1 VWPRDRAAGPASKRI
16 RRAVG
21 VARIHIVKGTVANP
35 KGDRLTLTQ
44 TQTTQSA
51 AGMSAA
57 DVRPVPKARP
67 GEQLTGTSQ
76 RRDPARYQ
84 IINEHGRGGLGQVFR
99 AHDHELG
106 RDIAIKQLVAW
117 DEISEARF
125 QREARLTARLEHPGI
140 VPVYEAGCWL
150 DGTPFY
156 AMKLIAGRPLRDLI
170 AECRTIDERIALLHH
185 VIAVAD
191 AMAYA
196 HDHGIIHRDLK
207 PANVIVGDFGET
219 IVIDWGLAK
228 NVAEAEQLVVERD
241 GTASHRGDQL
251 TATGSVMGTPAYMA
265 PEQARGLP
273 VAQRADVYAM
283 GVMLWE
289 LCSLDRL
296 PPSESGLR
304 HRLLRRAGIDRDLI
318 TIIDKALA
326 WNPSQRYPHA
336 GALAADLK
344 AFKSGARITAHN
356 YSLLAMLAHWTRR
369 HRALALSAL
378 AFVVL
383 LIASAAALAVLYRS
397 GLETRMAQKAAE
409 LGMVQGEIEQGRA
422 ALLHDDSAEALV
434 HLTYAYQYGD
444 HSPAVTF
451 MLARALQSRGAERA
465 QFASR
470 SGQMWSASFS
480 PDGERI
486 VTTDDD
492 SGRIWDAHT
501 HQLLFTLRHGNAVY
515 DAVYSADGKR
525 VITAGGD
532 GRVRIW
538 DAITG
543 SQLLA
548 LNPKPHDTR
557 QLALRKVAMSA
568 NGHLVA
574 AIGTMT
580 LVWDADT
587 GAMLAGLP
595 GDGFLDPSLAFST
608 DGRWLVTSG
617 GDEARVFDTS
627 TWRRTV
633 TVAASRVRKLSFDPT
648 GPRFATGTLGGDVSV
663 WAVPSGER
671 VRHMRESGEPI
682 DALAFSPNGA
692 LIVAASREGSQ
703 QVWSSASGRLQSQIN
718 YAHSRV
724 SFVEFNA
731 SSELVL
737 AAYTNG
743 IVISDAA
750 LGMPVTVLDGPRNGV
765 HIAHFD
771 PSSQR
776 VVGAGRDGT
785 ARLWDAASPYRR
797 SSSPQLSSDCGIV
810 TTPEPDRRF
819 VAVSCRTRPTSIWD
833 TAKGL
838 LIAELPSATE
848 AGGDF
853 LSEAFPA
860 VSVDGQRAAI
870 ARGNTVSIYA
880 LPGSQLVRT
889 VTHTAAVNVVAFAP
903 TGHYVATGGVDG
915 SLIITRDDLEPTV
928 MPNADGGIDAA
939 TFLPDGRVLVA
950 DANRRLRLI
959 DPGRNAVVTELAIP
973 HRMMSLRPSTDG
985 RRLIMISRYIDGNAP
1000 PVLWDVEH
1008 HRLVAE
1014 LNGHIGRVFS
1024 ARFVTDGEILTAGAE
1039 GNVRRWDAAT
1049 GQLRQIY
1056 RGSSPFLFD
1065 ATVDPSGTVVVATGA
1080 DGLLRFWDA
1089 SSARLLWA
1097 LPVHKTL
1104 AIALHFEGDDIVTR
1118 GFGGD
1123 VARWW
1128 LPRPEDVIA
1137 TCEACNA
1144 TPQRDA
1150 AAAAP
1155 QMQEAGLR

>member
-1 VWPRDRAAGPASKRI
+1 MPPKNY
-16 RRAVG
+16 G
-21 VARIHIVKGTVANP
+21 V
-35 KGDRLTLTQ
+35 TQ
-44 TQTTQSA
+44 TQITLSA
-51 AGMSAA
+51 AGTSPGADDLAIPNAHPSAQA
-57 DVRPVPKARP
+57 I
-67 GEQLTGTSQ
+67 GTSQ

-84 IINEHGRGGLGQVFR
+84 IINEHGRGGLGRVFR
-99 AHDHELG
+99 AHDRELG

-117 DEISEARF
+117 DERAEARF
-125 QREARLTARLEHPGI
+125 HREAQLTARLEHPGI

-170 AECRTIDERIALLHH
+170 EGCSTIDERIALLHH

-219 IVIDWGLAK
+219 VVIDWGLAK
-228 NVAEAEQLVVERD
+228 NVAEAEELVIERN
-241 GTASHRGDQL
+241 GTASGGDQL
-251 TATGSVMGTPAYMA
+251 TAAGCVMGTPAYMA
-265 PEQARGLP
+265 PEQARGQP

-296 PPSESGLR
+296 PPSESSLR

-344 AFKSGARITAHN
+344 AFKSGARITARD

-383 LIASAAALAVLYRS
+383 LIASAAALAGLYRS

-409 LGMVQGEIEQGRA
+409 LGMIQGEIEQGRA

-434 HLTYAYQYGD
+434 HLTYAYQHGD
-444 HSPAVTF
+444 HSPAVAF

-465 QFASR
+465 RFASR

-480 PDGERI
+480 PDGQRI
-486 VTTDDD
+486 VTTDGE
-492 SGRIWDAHT
+492 SGQIWDAQNQ
-501 HQLLFTLRHGNAVY
+501 QLLLTLHHGNAVY

-525 VITAGGD
+525 VVTAGGD

-538 DAITG
+538 DACTG

-557 QLALRKVAMSA
+557 QLALRKVAMSGD
-568 NGHLVA
+568 GHLVA

-587 GAMLAGLP
+587 GAMLAELP
-595 GDGFLDPSLAFST
+595 GDGFLDTSLAFST

-617 GDEARVFDTS
+617 GDEARVFDTL
-627 TWRRTV
+627 TWLRTV
-633 TVAASRVRKLSFDPT
+633 TVAASRVRTLRFDPT

-692 LIVAASREGSQ
+692 LIVTASRDGSQ
-703 QVWSSASGRLQSQIN
+703 QVWSSATGRLQSQIN
-718 YAHSRV
+718 YAHSRI

-765 HIAHFD
+765 SSAHFD
-771 PSSQR
+771 PSSRR
-776 VVGAGRDGT
+776 VVGASRDGT

-797 SSSPQLSSDCGIV
+797 SSSAQISDDCGLV

-819 VAVSCRTRPTSIWD
+819 VAVGCRARPTSIWD

-838 LIAELPSATE
+838 LIAELPSATG

-860 VSVDGQRAAI
+860 VSVDGHRVAI
-870 ARGNTVSIYA
+870 AHGNTVSIYA

-889 VTHTAAVNVVAFAP
+889 VSNSAAVNVVAFAP
-903 TGHYVATGGVDG
+903 TGHDLVTGGIDG

-928 MPNADGGIDAA
+928 MPKSDGGIDAA

-959 DPGRNAVVTELAIP
+959 DPGRNAIVTELAIP
-973 HRMMSLRPSTDG
+973 YRMVSLRPSTDG

-1008 HRLVAE
+1008 GRLVAE

-1024 ARFVTDGEILTAGAE
+1024 ARFVANGEILTVGAE
-1039 GNVRRWDAAT
+1039 GTVRRWDAAI
-1049 GQLRQIY
+1049 GQLRQVY

-1065 ATVDPSGTVVVATGA
+1065 AAVDPSGTVVVATGA
-1080 DGLLRFWDA
+1080 DGQLLFWDA
-1089 SSARLLWA
+1089 SSARLLWT
-1097 LPVHKTL
+1097 LPAHKTL
-1104 AIALHFEGDDIVTR
+1104 AIAIHFEGDDIVTR

-1123 VARWW
+1123 VARWR
-1128 LPRPEDVIA
+1128 LPKSEELIA
-1137 TCEACNA
+1137 TCAACNA
-1144 TPQRDA
+1144 PPQREPATA
-1150 AAAAP
+1150 AQP
-1155 QMQEAGLR
+1155 MQEARSR